1 MNHNRIDRS
10 RKGYTNMMHKG
21 AWALLVA
28 VAMAMTG
35 CDRTSSTPQAKGQGA
50 EQAKG
55 APAKDDHAHEAGKPD
70 AHAQDKGKG
79 DGALKLTNEQIQ
91 AAGIRVESAEEQ
103 EISEEIVVT
112 ATIQPN
118 MDRLA
123 RVAPRIPSRIV
134 RVQANLGDRVRAGQV
149 LAQLDSIEIGEA
161 YSGYWQAQSQHKVA
175 QADFERAQR
184 LHSEQIVP
192 QKEFLRARGEVEKA
206 AITLRVAR
214 EKLQLLGAAAPAEPR
229 PGAESTFPVTA
240 PFAGTVI
247 EKKAV
252 LGELGQPDKPLF
264 TVADLSTVWIE
275 GSVFEKD
282 LAKIR
287 PGASAEV
294 TVAAFPGEVFKGKVG
309 YIASMMDKETR
320 TLKARI
326 DVPNPGNRLVPE
338 MFATAAIQAGRTSKA
353 IVVPEE
359 ALVLV
364 QGLPTVFVEDADG
377 FEPRVVD
384 PGEKLRGRIILKN
397 GIKPGDLVVVAGT
410 YALKAR
416 MLKSQIGEGH
426 AH

>member
-1 MNHNRIDRS
+1 MSHNRIDRL
-10 RKGYTNMMHKG
+10 REGFTNMMQIG

-28 VAMAMTG
+28 VAVAVTG

-55 APAKDDHAHEAGKPD
+55 VPAKDDHAHESGKPD
-70 AHAQDKGKG
+70 AHADDKGKG
-79 DGALKLTNEQIQ
+79 EGALKLTNEQIQ
-91 AAGIRVESAEEQ
+91 GAGIRVESIEAQ

-134 RVQANLGDRVRAGQV
+134 RVHANLGDRVRAGQV
-149 LAQLDSIEIGEA
+149 LAQLDSVEIGEA
-161 YSGYWQAQSQHKVA
+161 YSSYWQAQSQHKVA

-184 LHSEQIVP
+184 LHTEQIVP
-192 QKEFLRARGEVEKA
+192 QKEFLRARGELEKA
-206 AITLRVAR
+206 VIAMRVAR
-214 EKLQLLGAAAPAEPR
+214 DKLQLLGAAAPAEPR

-282 LAKIR
+282 VGKLR
-287 PGASAEV
+287 VGAAAEV
-294 TVAAFPGEVFKGKVG
+294 TVAAFPGQVFKGKIG
-309 YIASMMDKETR
+309 HIASMMDKETR

-326 DVPNPGNRLVPE
+326 DVPNPDQRLVPE
-338 MFATAAIQAGRTSKA
+338 MFATAAIATASAGKA
-353 IVVPEE
+353 ILLPED
-359 ALVLV
+359 AVVLV
-364 QGLPTVFVEDADG
+364 DGKPTVFVEDADG
-377 FEPRVVD
+377 FEPRQVE
-384 PGEKLRGRIILKN
+384 PGEKLRGRVVIKN
-397 GIKPGDLVVVAGT
+397 GIKSGDLVVVAGT